1 MSFLNTRWKYAL
13 SMAAWTLVA
22 NLILRVIFWSDQ
34 PLFSWNVPLSLVVGF
49 LTGLALWPIQRS
61 YLKTREEFRKALE
74 RQAETRKLIDD
85 LLANPESGVTR
96 ERPKRRS
103 DHNSFESSIDIT
115 IEEK

>member
-22 NLILRVIFWSDQ
+22 NLILRVVFWSDE
-34 PLFSWNVPLSLVVGF
+34 PLLSWNVPLSLAIGF
-49 LTGLALWPIQRS
+49 LAGLALWPLQCS

-74 RQAETRKLIDD
+74 RQKETLKLIDEF
-85 LLANPESGVTR
+85 LADPNNGVTR